1 MMRLLLDTHAFLWWV
16 DDAPQLSRRAREAIA
31 RAENECLVSLASCW
45 EMAIKASLGK
55 LDLPAPMERFI
66 PEQLAINRFQRLDI
80 DFRHV
85 VRTAAMPFHHRDPF
99 DRLLAAQA
107 LEEDLTLVTG
117 DPVFR
122 KYKVRRLW

>member
-1 MMRLLLDTHAFLWWV
+1 MRLLLDTHVFLWWI
-16 DDAPQLSRRAREAIA
+16 DDAQPLSRRAREAIA
-31 RAENECLVSLASCW
+31 SAENECLVSVASCW

-55 LDLPAPMERFI
+55 LELPAPIERFI
-66 PEQLAINRFQRLDI
+66 PEQLQRLEI

-85 VRTAAMPFHHRDPF
+85 ARVATMTFHHRDPF

-107 LEEDLTLVTG
+107 LEEGLTFVSAE
-117 DPVFR
+117 PVFR